1 MALGG
6 RWLSVVCD
14 PCDPGTR
21 GSVDSVGLWIR
32 WLVAFGTCES
42 VEIQDPKYK
51 GGRSVAVPP
60 YIYGMDMIRGPTCVG
75 VHICGGW

>member
-1 MALGG
+1 
-6 RWLSVVCD
+6 
-14 PCDPGTR
+14 
-21 GSVDSVGLWIR
+21 
-32 WLVAFGTCES
+32 VAFGTCES

-75 VHICGGW
+75 VHIRGGW